1 MSSSSH
7 GTIGPEIR
15 FVVTDKQIT
24 SQLGDESVILG
35 LDDGIY
41 YGLDSIGTRVWGLLA
56 SPRSA
61 REICADIQR
70 DYDVGV
76 AACEE
81 AVLALLQ
88 DMEARALI
96 ERHG

>member
-1 MSSSSH
+1 M
-7 GTIGPEIR
+7 GPEIR

-24 SQLGDESVILG
+24 SQLGEESVILG

-41 YGLDSIGTRVWGLLA
+41 YGLDSLGTRVWTLLS

-61 REICADIQR
+61 REICEDIKL
-70 DYDVGV
+70 DYDVS
-76 AACEE
+76 ATACEE

-88 DMEARALI
+88 DMESRALI
-96 ERHG
+96 ERRG